1 MDWSAISV
9 YHPNLSGGRV
19 MKPKCARCSADCKGY
34 VNSNGK
40 EFDLTDPFD
49 NKKQEYEEMV
59 RDIR

>member
-1 MDWSAISV
+1 
-9 YHPNLSGGRV
+9 